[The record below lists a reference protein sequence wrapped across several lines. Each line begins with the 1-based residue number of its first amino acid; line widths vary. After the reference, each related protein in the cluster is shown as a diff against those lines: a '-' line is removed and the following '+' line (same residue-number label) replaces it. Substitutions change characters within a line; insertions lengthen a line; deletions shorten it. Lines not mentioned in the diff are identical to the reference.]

1 MDKEHDWQVLKKEDL
16 SRCIL
21 SSKKPIQK
29 IQFLLIFKDA
39 DIFPKASGYKECYKT
54 EMITEQE
61 SC

>member
-1 MDKEHDWQVLKKEDL
+1 MLYFKLKKTYSE
-16 SRCIL
+16 
-21 SSKKPIQK
+21 
-29 IQFLLIFKDA
+29 IQFILIFKDA